1 MNKTDIE
8 NILISE
14 IRVTNP
20 RTRSKGRFLEIVASI
35 AAVGLKRPIT
45 VSRRELEP
53 DGTRFDLV
61 CGQGRMEACRA
72 LGETTIPAVVTD
84 APPGHSWH
92 EFGLAVDIGP
102 EEITP
107 GEPDWNETHPA
118 WQRINAFA
126 PTVGLFEGNH
136 YPGKFKDA
144 PHLQPQEIPLSPTDA
159 DRQDFLEAGMSAVW
173 AEYFPT

>member
-1 MNKTDIE
+1 MPLS
-8 NILISE
+8 NISLARLAAVEPHLAERIKQLDALAPE
-14 IRVTNP
+14 LNIQVTQGL
-20 RTRSKGRFLEIVASI
+20 RTWNEQAALWAKGRD
-35 AAVGLKRPIT
+35 AAGNVI
-45 VSRRELEP
+45 E
-53 DGTRFDLV
+53 
-61 CGQGRMEACRA
+61 QA
-72 LGETTIPAVVTD
+72 AVVTD

-92 EFGLAVDIGP
+92 EFGLAVDIVP

-159 DRQDFLEAGMSAVW
+159 DRQDFLEAGMSAVR